1 MDKKWFLYI
10 LRCADDTLYTGIT
23 DDIPRRMAQHNAGKG
38 AKYTRGRG
46 PVELLYQEEFMNR
59 GEASR
64 REYQV
69 HRMTRREK
77 LELVARNPAYA
88 VTAIRE
94 KEDLK

>member
-59 GEASR
+59 GEASK

-69 HRMTRREK
+69 HQMSRREK
-77 LELVARNPAYA
+77 LELISRNNTQT
-88 VTAIRE
+88 VTPVTE
-94 KEDLK
+94 KED